1 MNRHLLAAAHSHQAF
16 LQIGSWKIHGFAAQ
30 AVVVLFALLIVWEL
44 VARKSKK
51 KGRGKRPAR
60 RR

>member
-1 MNRHLLAAAHSHQAF
+1 VNRRLLAAAHSHQAY

-30 AVVVLFALLIVWEL
+30 ALVVGVVVLIAWEL

-51 KGRGKRPAR
+51 GRGRRPTR